1 LFQSKVATPA
11 PPLLCS
17 GRAWSGIIGESS
29 SNLNASLSLTMERA
43 FRSTACSEGPDAG
56 APPEWHS
63 LLKRMACHDPQP
75 IFFHHQPVQHPS
87 GESLGNFLPSPTLLT
102 CEQNPLTPFPVRYR
116 RPHAVSPHTRRPH
129 TVSPHTTSTSISIQ
143 SDSTPISIMDVRQSA
158 SPPSESQHQTHN
170 KRSINQSMLPKTTS
184 GRPSVE

>member
-1 LFQSKVATPA
+1 MFQSKVATPA

-29 SNLNASLSLTMERA
+29 SNLNASLSLAMERA
-43 FRSTACSEGPDAG
+43 FRSAACSEGPDAG

-102 CEQNPLTPFPVRYR
+102 CEQNPLTPFPSALSSIDAHTLSHPTHDAHTLS
-116 RPHAVSPHTRRPH
+116 RPTQHPHRFQFSR
-129 TVSPHTTSTSISIQ
+129 TVHQ
-143 SDSTPISIMDVRQSA
+143 SQ
-158 SPPSESQHQTHN
+158 
-170 KRSINQSMLPKTTS
+170 
-184 GRPSVE
+184 

>member
-29 SNLNASLSLTMERA
+29 SNLNASLSLTMERT
-43 FRSTACSEGPDAG
+43 FRSGACSEGPDAG

-75 IFFHHQPVQHPS
+75 IFPHHQPIQHPS

-102 CEQNPLTPFPVRYR
+102 CEQNPLTPFPSALSTPTRCLS
-116 RPHAVSPHTRRPH
+116 VSP
-129 TVSPHTTSTSISIQ
+129 PHTTSTSISIQ
-143 SDSTPISIMDVRQSA
+143 PDSTPISIMDVRQSA